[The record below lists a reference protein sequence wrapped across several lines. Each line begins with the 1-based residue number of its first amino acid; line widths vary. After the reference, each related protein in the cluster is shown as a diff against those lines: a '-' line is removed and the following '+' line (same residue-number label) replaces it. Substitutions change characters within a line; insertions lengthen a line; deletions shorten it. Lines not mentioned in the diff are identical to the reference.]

1 MKELRR
7 SQFPAG
13 VDKRY
18 SGMIKENVVLPL
30 SLTLNEL
37 G

>member
-18 SGMIKENVVLPL
+18 FGMIKENVLPL